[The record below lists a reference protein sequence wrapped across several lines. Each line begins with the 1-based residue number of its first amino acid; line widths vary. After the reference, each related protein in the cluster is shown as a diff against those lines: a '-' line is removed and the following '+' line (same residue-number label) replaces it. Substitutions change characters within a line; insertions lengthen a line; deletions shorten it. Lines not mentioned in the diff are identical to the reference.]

1 MCQRFYIDSSRLKP
15 INQILVAVM
24 LATNPGQ
31 DENLEGKV
39 MSTGGSFRRSG
50 HLAMFRRL
58 LRGLAILLA
67 LYGSAAPTA
76 AKANPFIAKAGE
88 TPTTVQVATCAVSG
102 GFIHL
107 YTAMDNGLFDKYG
120 IKIDHRFISG
130 SAMNL
135 AALSAD
141 EVSFLYCA
149 ADGTIPGLAS
159 GVDGKLVA
167 SPLLGLPYVLL
178 AHKEIKRLEDL
189 KGKSIGVSKAGDLDD
204 RLIKTLLKKF
214 NLSTADITI
223 RPIGGSQP
231 ERYNAMIG
239 GIVQAAPVTPPL
251 DARGRKDGLNVIY
264 NLKDL
269 NLPFIY
275 SSVHTNP
282 KTLKERPQLVQRFVA
297 AIAESLHFAEKN
309 PDKAKASLSKVL
321 KINDS
326 EILQSAYDAYAV
338 SLVNRSMLVPPN
350 ALAEAVDVARDNGT
364 NVRKKS
370 VELFDNSFAEQLAKS
385 GFLKE
390 LWGAEL
396 R

>member
-1 MCQRFYIDSSRLKP
+1 MDKNGF
-15 INQILVAVM
+15 
-24 LATNPGQ
+24 
-31 DENLEGKV
+31 
-39 MSTGGSFRRSG
+39 FRRSG
-50 HLAMFRRL
+50 SLAMTRRL
-58 LRGLAILLA
+58 SRAAIVM
-67 LYGSAAPTA
+67 LYGLMTPMTVN
-76 AKANPFIAKAGE
+76 ANPFLAKPGE
-88 TPTTVQVATCAVSG
+88 APTTVQVATCAVSG

-107 YTAMDNGLFDKYG
+107 YTAMDNGLFEKYG
-120 IKIDHRFISG
+120 IKVDHKFISG

-141 EVSFLYCA
+141 EISFLYCA

-159 GVDGKLVA
+159 GVDGKLIA
-167 SPLLGLPYVLL
+167 SPLIGLPYVLL
-178 AHKEIKRLEDL
+178 AHKDIKRLEDL

-204 RLIKTLLKKF
+204 RLMKTMLKKF
-214 NLSTADITI
+214 NLSTADVSI

-231 ERYNAMIG
+231 ERYNAMMG

-251 DARGRKDGLNVIY
+251 DARGRKDGLNVIF

-275 SSVHTNP
+275 SSVHANP

-297 AIAESLHFAEKN
+297 AVAEAVHFAEKN

-321 KINDS
+321 RINDS

-338 SLVNRSMLVPPN
+338 SLVNRAMLVPAN
-350 ALAEAVDVARDNGT
+350 ALAEAVEVARDNGT
-364 NVRKKS
+364 NVRKKPA
-370 VELFDNSFAEQLAKS
+370 ELFDNSFAEQLTKS

-390 LWGAEL
+390 LWGTEL

>member
-1 MCQRFYIDSSRLKP
+1 VNTNCSYSRSKHGRFF
-15 INQILVAVM
+15 
-24 LATNPGQ
+24 
-31 DENLEGKV
+31 DE
-39 MSTGGSFRRSG
+39 
-50 HLAMFRRL
+50 L
-58 LRGLAILLA
+58 LTGLAVLTA
-67 LYGSAAPTA
+67 LCALMKPGVVS
-76 AKANPFIAKAGE
+76 ANPYLAKPGE
-88 TPTTVQVATCAVSG
+88 AVTMVQVATCAVSG

-107 YTAMDNGLFDKYG
+107 YTAIDNGLFDKYA

-141 EVSFLYCA
+141 EVQFLYCA

-167 SPLLGLPYVLL
+167 SPLIGLPYVLL
-178 AHKEIKRLEDL
+178 AHKDIKRLEDL
-189 KGKSIGVSKAGDLDD
+189 RGKSIGVSKAGDLDD
-204 RLIKTLLKKF
+204 RLMKTLLKKM
-214 NLSTADITI
+214 NLSTSDVAI
-223 RPIGGSQP
+223 RPIGGSQS
-231 ERYNAMIG
+231 ERYNAMMA
-239 GIVQAAPVTPPL
+239 GIIQAAPVTPPL
-251 DARGRKDGLNVIY
+251 DARGKKDGLNLIY

-275 SSVHTNP
+275 SSLHTNA

-297 AIAESLHFAEKN
+297 AMAESVHYVEKN

-321 KINDS
+321 KISES

-338 SLVNRSMLVPPN
+338 SLINRSMLVPVN
-350 ALAEAVDVARDNGT
+350 ALTEAVEVARDTGT
-364 NVRKKS
+364 AVRKKPA
-370 VELFDNSFAEQLAKS
+370 ELFDNGFAEQLSKS

>member
-1 MCQRFYIDSSRLKP
+1 MVKNGF
-15 INQILVAVM
+15 
-24 LATNPGQ
+24 
-31 DENLEGKV
+31 
-39 MSTGGSFRRSG
+39 FRRSG
-50 HLAMFRRL
+50 SLAMTRRL
-58 LRGLAILLA
+58 SRAAIVLA
-67 LYGSAAPTA
+67 LYGFMTPMTA
-76 AKANPFIAKAGE
+76 NANPFLAKPGE
-88 TPTTVQVATCAVSG
+88 APTTVQVATCAVSG

-107 YTAMDNGLFDKYG
+107 YTAMDNGLFEKYG
-120 IKIDHRFISG
+120 IKVDHKFISG

-141 EVSFLYCA
+141 EISFLYCA

-159 GVDGKLVA
+159 GVDGKLIA
-167 SPLLGLPYVLL
+167 SPLIGLPYVLL
-178 AHKEIKRLEDL
+178 AHKDIKRLEDL

-204 RLIKTLLKKF
+204 RLMKTMLKKF
-214 NLSTADITI
+214 NLSTADVSI

-231 ERYNAMIG
+231 ERYNAMMG

-251 DARGRKDGLNVIY
+251 DARGRKDGLNVIF

-275 SSVHTNP
+275 SSVHTNL

-297 AIAESLHFAEKN
+297 AVAEAVHFAEKN

-321 KINDS
+321 RINDS

-338 SLVNRSMLVPPN
+338 SLVNRAMLVPAN
-350 ALAEAVDVARDNGT
+350 ALAEAVEVARDNGT
-364 NVRKKS
+364 NVRKKPA
-370 VELFDNSFAEQLAKS
+370 ELFDNSFAEQLTKS

-390 LWGAEL
+390 LWGRAVVTEIDHKKQFCL
-396 R
+396 SIDIPKRQGRHPKCSD

>member
-1 MCQRFYIDSSRLKP
+1 MPNADKST
-15 INQILVAVM
+15 LVAIILISRSARRSLGEQIM
-24 LATNPGQ
+24 DKSGF
-31 DENLEGKV
+31 
-39 MSTGGSFRRSG
+39 FRRSG
-50 HLAMFRRL
+50 SLAMTRRL
-58 LRGLAILLA
+58 TRAAIVMA
-67 LYGSAAPTA
+67 LYGFMTPMTVN
-76 AKANPFIAKAGE
+76 ANPFLAKPGE
-88 TPTTVQVATCAVSG
+88 APTTVQVATCAVSG

-107 YTAMDNGLFDKYG
+107 YTAMDNSLFEKYG
-120 IKIDHRFISG
+120 IKVDHKFISG

-141 EVSFLYCA
+141 EISFLYCA

-159 GVDGKLVA
+159 GVDGKLIA
-167 SPLLGLPYVLL
+167 SPLIGLLYVLL
-178 AHKEIKRLEDL
+178 AHKDIKRLEDL

-204 RLIKTLLKKF
+204 RLMKTMLKKF
-214 NLSTADITI
+214 NLSTADVSI

-231 ERYNAMIG
+231 ERYNAMMG

-251 DARGRKDGLNVIY
+251 DARGRKDGLNVIF

-275 SSVHTNP
+275 SSIHTNP

-297 AIAESLHFAEKN
+297 AVAESVHFAEKN

-321 KINDS
+321 RINDS

-338 SLVNRSMLVPPN
+338 SLVNRAMLVPAN
-350 ALAEAVDVARDNGT
+350 ALAEAVEVARDNGT
-364 NVRKKS
+364 NIRKKPA
-370 VELFDNSFAEQLAKS
+370 ELFDNSFAEQLTKS

-390 LWGAEL
+390 LWGTEL

>member
-1 MCQRFYIDSSRLKP
+1 MVS
-15 INQILVAVM
+15 
-24 LATNPGQ
+24 TNPGQ
-31 DENLEGKV
+31 DKKLEGKV
-39 MSTGGSFRRSG
+39 MSTVRSCRRSD
-50 HLAMFRRL
+50 HLRE
-58 LRGLAILLA
+58 LAILLA
-67 LYGSAAPTA
+67 LYGSATPTTA
-76 AKANPFIAKAGE
+76 NANPFLAKAGE

-107 YTAMDNGLFDKYG
+107 YTAIDNGLFNKYG

-167 SPLLGLPYVLL
+167 SPLIGLPYVLL
-178 AHKEIKRLEDL
+178 AQKDIKRLEDL

-204 RLIKTLLKKF
+204 RLMKTLLKKY
-214 NLSTADITI
+214 NLTADVQI
-223 RPIGGSQP
+223 RPIGGSQS
-231 ERYNAMIG
+231 ERYSAMMG
-239 GIVQAAPVTPPL
+239 GNIQAAAVTPPL
-251 DARGRKDGLNVIY
+251 NALGKKDGFNNIY

-275 SSVHTNP
+275 SSVHASS
-282 KTLKERPQLVQRFVA
+282 KLLKERPPLVQRFVA
-297 AIAESLHFAEKN
+297 AMAESVYFVEKN

-321 KINDS
+321 KIS
-326 EILQSAYDAYAV
+326 EPEILQSAYEAYAV
-338 SLVNRSMLVPPN
+338 SLINRSMMVPAN
-350 ALAEAVDVARDNGT
+350 AVAEAVDVARENGT
-364 NVRKKS
+364 NLRKKPA
-370 VELFDNSFAEQLAKS
+370 ELFDNSFAEQLQKS

-390 LWGAEL
+390 LWGTEV

>member
-1 MCQRFYIDSSRLKP
+1 MR
-15 INQILVAVM
+15 
-24 LATNPGQ
+24 
-31 DENLEGKV
+31 
-39 MSTGGSFRRSG
+39 
-50 HLAMFRRL
+50 HLAIARHL
-58 LRGLAILLA
+58 LLDQLTSLIAFCA
-67 LYGSAAPTA
+67 LMPAPTA
-76 AKANPFIAKAGE
+76 NANPFVAKTGE
-88 TPTTVQVATCAVSG
+88 APTTVHVATCAVSG

-107 YTAMDNGLFDKYG
+107 YTAMDNGLFEKYG
-120 IKIDHRFISG
+120 IKIDHKFISG

-141 EVSFLYCA
+141 EISFLYCA

-159 GVDGKLVA
+159 GVDGKLIA
-167 SPLLGLPYVLL
+167 SPLIGLPYVLL
-178 AHKEIKRLEDL
+178 AHKDIQRLEDL
-189 KGKSIGVSKAGDLDD
+189 KGKTIGVSRAGDLDD
-204 RLIKTLLKKF
+204 RLMKTMLKRF
-214 NLSTADITI
+214 NLSAADVSI

-251 DARGRKDGLNVIY
+251 DARGRKDGLNLIF

-275 SSVHTNP
+275 SSLHTNP

-297 AIAESLHFAEKN
+297 AIAESVHFAEKN

-321 KINDS
+321 KIHDS

-338 SLVNRSMLVPPN
+338 SLINRSMLVPAN
-350 ALAEAVDVARDNGT
+350 ALAEAVEVARDNGT
-364 NVRKKS
+364 RVRKKPID
-370 VELFDNSFAEQLAKS
+370 LFDNSFAEQLAKS

-390 LWGAEL
+390 LWGVEL